1 MDNFS
6 NPIFQQIG
14 LIAALCC
21 LFIGTVVLFL
31 SNKSR
36 YSFMFAFSA
45 FTSAIWLSIN
55 TILLPLSLGDLDILV
70 KLSFISAFMTLLFIW
85 EFSYFFTLSVKSNL
99 LIRLLNTA
107 NIILVFIFI
116 LLHLFTNL
124 IIEKTYY
131 VDDSLI
137 LEFGRL
143 YVFSALLF
151 IYLFIA
157 NLYILITKIKYARS
171 KVNLQLKLFIFGFGL
186 TTATALITNLIFPLF
201 SNNSNSS
208 RVGPLAIIFY
218 IFFTSFAILRYQF
231 LDIRIIVG
239 RITYF
244 LLTGSIA
251 YAAFY
256 LVIFVDNTFF
266 GGVYEPGAYIAGIFI
281 AILFVVLFNSTN
293 HFIRHQ
299 VSSRIINPFY
309 DPNEVIAEL
318 NSKITTILSYE
329 EITNQTLETISKTL
343 RPSYQGV
350 LIIRKDRNIGAVS
363 IKLIQPKEA
372 LVPISIDKLNLAQSI
387 WKVVGFMPINIDKIE
402 NEYPAILKNLEKE
415 VGLLLEELK
424 RCDLKVIYPL
434 HQSGE
439 LLAILILG
447 HKEANLPF
455 NTIEQNF
462 IASIADLASLALAR
476 AFLYAEVEE
485 FNQTLQKK
493 VEDAT
498 EEIKDKNKK
507 LQDTLNFERDMLDIL
522 GHELRTPLGTARN
535 ALLTMQK
542 LSKDNNLDPANLNK
556 LLGMSIDHIRREVQ
570 LLETILASTKVDNA
584 KLDLAI
590 SKVDAKKIAQ
600 TTYEI
605 YNSDAEKKDL
615 KLIITLPD
623 NDIYCMADPLRLQQV
638 IDNIVSNAVKYTFK
652 GQIEISLE
660 TDSYFVKFV
669 VKDTGEGIPASD
681 IPNLG
686 KKFFRVNTYLKS
698 EGKLSDN
705 RKIVRPGGT
714 GIGLYVVFELTKAMK
729 GRVEVKSK
737 LGEGSTFTVF
747 IPKAK

>member
-1 MDNFS
+1 MVGVGILALAVLGIILALVFY
-6 NPIFQQIG
+6 G
-14 LIAALCC
+14 LIRSFHFYTLLYLIMLLATAAWGIALLAFVVSNNQEAALMAAKIFWIAPPYILMSLSFFSAIFPKLIFKRSSTFIAFII
-21 LFIGTVVLFL
+21 LFFLNIIFSFETILTQEIVLYVNLPTLSIKYGRYYFVLVAYLVFLIFLTICNFYIQYKTAEKFSKHMLRILYMGLTVTFFL
-31 SNKSR
+31 ALIFNILLPNIINTSR
-36 YSFMFAFSA
+36 YSVIGFSSTLIGLMA
-45 FTSAIWLSIN
+45 TGIV
-55 TILLPLSLGDLDILV
+55 IL
-70 KLSFISAFMTLLFIW
+70 K
-85 EFSYFFTLSVKSNL
+85 
-99 LIRLLNTA
+99 
-107 NIILVFIFI
+107 
-116 LLHLFTNL
+116 
-124 IIEKTYY
+124 
-131 VDDSLI
+131 
-137 LEFGRL
+137 
-143 YVFSALLF
+143 
-151 IYLFIA
+151 
-157 NLYILITKIKYARS
+157 
-171 KVNLQLKLFIFGFGL
+171 
-186 TTATALITNLIFPLF
+186 
-201 SNNSNSS
+201 
-208 RVGPLAIIFY
+208 
-218 IFFTSFAILRYQF
+218 YQF

-244 LLTGSIA
+244 LLTGSVA

-363 IKLIQPKEA
+363 IKLIQTKEP
-372 LVPISIDKLNLAQSI
+372 LVPMSIDKLNLAQSI

-493 VEDAT
+493 VDDAT

-542 LSKDNNLDPANLNK
+542 LSTDNNLDPANLNK

-584 KLDLAI
+584 KLDLSI
-590 SKVDAKKIAQ
+590 SKVDAKKVAQ
-600 TTYEI
+600 TSFEI
-605 YNSDAEKKDL
+605 YNSDAEKKDI
-615 KLIITLPD
+615 KLSISLPE
-623 NDIYCMADPLRLQQV
+623 NEIFCMADPLRLQQV

-652 GQIEISLE
+652 GSIDIQLE
-660 TDSYFVKFV
+660 EDTDFVKFI

-729 GRVEVKSK
+729 GKVEVKSE
-737 LGEGSTFTVF
+737 LGKGSTFTVF

>member
-1 MDNFS
+1 MIFAFLLTICALMLGTGFLALRFNYRSLTNRFFFLFVFFFDFWLISNYFS
-6 NPIFQQIG
+6 NSVTDYSQAVLFNKLIFFSTIFLGLFLSFFITVYPNAKAKFNKIVVFWASTISVFIAVLSLTDLIVQSVVIKEGVSEIIFGDGITLYAILLLSFLIYSIVTLIRKFRASKGIERLKIQYLMLGITLTTLGVIATNLILPIIFSNFDLSNIGAGFSLILVGLSGYSIIKHRLLGVKVLLGSLLSIILISVFTFIVFYSVLLLENRYMKSPLSPDAIG
-14 LIAALCC
+14 LN
-21 LFIGTVVLFL
+21 LFIALLFSVLFL
-31 SNKSR
+31 WIYKYITGFIRRTYIHSDYDPVVELDKFNASISKKLK
-36 YSFMFAFSA
+36 
-45 FTSAIWLSIN
+45 LSDVTQEIQTKLKEILKVDRVILLKKKEETHFEILNDGKDIN
-55 TILLPLSLGDLDILV
+55 TIHLQTTKDFF
-70 KLSFISAFMTLLFIW
+70 LSF
-85 EFSYFFTLSVKSNL
+85 
-99 LIRLLNTA
+99 
-107 NIILVFIFI
+107 
-116 LLHLFTNL
+116 
-124 IIEKTYY
+124 TYQT
-131 VDDSLI
+131 VIKDELESLI
-137 LEFGRL
+137 FSGKATETQHAL
-143 YVFSALLF
+143 YKWIEMNKFSALV
-151 IYLFIA
+151 
-157 NLYILITKIKYARS
+157 S
-171 KVNLQLKLFIFGFGL
+171 
-186 TTATALITNLIFPLF
+186 
-201 SNNSNSS
+201 
-208 RVGPLAIIFY
+208 
-218 IFFTSFAILRYQF
+218 
-231 LDIRIIVG
+231 
-239 RITYF
+239 
-244 LLTGSIA
+244 
-251 YAAFY
+251 
-256 LVIFVDNTFF
+256 LVDEKNFQ
-266 GGVYEPGAYIAGIFI
+266 GFI
-281 AILFVVLFNSTN
+281 AIGKRS
-293 HFIRHQ
+293 I
-299 VSSRIINPFY
+299 PY
-309 DPNEVIAEL
+309 D
-318 NSKITTILSYE
+318 
-329 EITNQTLETISKTL
+329 
-343 RPSYQGV
+343 
-350 LIIRKDRNIGAVS
+350 NIDTSFLVS
-363 IKLIQPKEA
+363 ISRSSNVA
-372 LVPISIDKLNLAQSI
+372 L
-387 WKVVGFMPINIDKIE
+387 G
-402 NEYPAILKNLEKE
+402 
-415 VGLLLEELK
+415 
-424 RCDLKVIYPL
+424 
-434 HQSGE
+434 
-439 LLAILILG
+439 
-447 HKEANLPF
+447 
-455 NTIEQNF
+455 
-462 IASIADLASLALAR
+462 R

-493 VEDAT
+493 VDDAT

>member
-1 MDNFS
+1 M
-6 NPIFQQIG
+6 
-14 LIAALCC
+14 LE
-21 LFIGTVVLFL
+21 FL
-31 SNKSR
+31 SLITFII
-36 YSFMFAFSA
+36 SFFFVLV
-45 FTSAIWLSIN
+45 I
-55 TILLPLSLGDLDILV
+55 LSLAKRTFSVNAFLLVLSSFVLWNIANYISRVSPDFSVRLWTVRIVMFITTLLCLGIIEFINFFPSNDSYLKPKARYPILVIYATIAILCLSDIIIADITLDIN
-70 KLSFISAFMTLLFIW
+70 SQTLPVFG
-85 EFSYFFTLSVKSNL
+85 K
-99 LIRLLNTA
+99 
-107 NIILVFIFI
+107 LVFIYF
-116 LLHLFTNL
+116 FAL
-124 IIEKTYY
+124 IASI
-131 VDDSLI
+131 V
-137 LEFGRL
+137 
-143 YVFSALLF
+143 VFSIISFRKYKKGETKIQEQIKL
-151 IYLFIA
+151 IA
-157 NLYILITKIKYARS
+157 YGILITGTLGIFTNVFFVLLNSADFVALGPLFALILIAFVTFAIIKY
-171 KVNLQLKLFIFGFGL
+171 QLFE
-186 TTATALITNLIFPLF
+186 
-201 SNNSNSS
+201 
-208 RVGPLAIIFY
+208 
-218 IFFTSFAILRYQF
+218 
-231 LDIRIIVG
+231 IRILFG

-244 LLTGSIA
+244 LLTGAIA

-256 LVIFVDNTFF
+256 LVIFVDNNFF
-266 GGVYEPGAYIAGIFI
+266 GGVYQPGAYIAGIFI

-309 DPNEVIAEL
+309 DPNEVITEL

-329 EITNQTLETISKTL
+329 EITHQSLETISKTL

-363 IKLIQPKEA
+363 IKLIQTKEA
-372 LVPISIDKLNLAQSI
+372 IVPISIDKLNLAQSI

-493 VEDAT
+493 VDDAT

-590 SKVDAKKIAQ
+590 SKIEAKKVAQ
-600 TTYEI
+600 TSFEI
-605 YNSDAEKKDL
+605 YNMDAEKKGV
-615 KLIITLPD
+615 KLSIALPD
-623 NDIYCMADPLRLQQV
+623 KELFCMADPLRLQQV

-652 GQIEISLE
+652 GSIDIQLE
-660 TDSYFVKFV
+660 EDTEYVKFI
-669 VKDTGEGIPASD
+669 VKDTGEGIPEADVPS
-681 IPNLG
+681 LG

-698 EGKLSDN
+698 EGKLADD